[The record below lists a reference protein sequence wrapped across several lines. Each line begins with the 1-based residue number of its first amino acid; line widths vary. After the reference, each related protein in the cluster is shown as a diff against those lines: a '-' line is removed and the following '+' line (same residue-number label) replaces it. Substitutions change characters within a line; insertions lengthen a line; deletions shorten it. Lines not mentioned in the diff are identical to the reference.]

1 MPILLSKEYS
11 YVCLSA
17 PLAFEPFSTLA
28 MIYEDDEDADK
39 ALQFGLIAAHLNPS
53 DSEEWIRLAEMSLEQ
68 DNIRQAILCYT
79 KGPCSS

>member
-1 MPILLSKEYS
+1 
-11 YVCLSA
+11 
-17 PLAFEPFSTLA
+17 

-39 ALQFGLIAAHLNPS
+39 ALQFALIAAHLNPS